1 MESLAAVLVGK
12 VLLADF
18 IEDFC
23 SYEIGGRRRGGDG
36 DGGVGIFA
44 GEDGMPLL
52 EMEFGAGEKGFCVLG
67 MGGEIEVD
75 AVEGL
80 LWLAE
85 VLEVDGIEELCAG
98 ILRIHRKNFVKV
110 GGYLGVLTEL
120 TVGLCLEKED
130 GDGGGGVGGV
140 LEEAATVVEGL
151 LGVVEGEG
159 ADGAVA
165 AGLEIGGVLA
175 EDEVKFFGGFVEF

>member
-1 MESLAAVLVGK
+1 
-12 VLLADF
+12 
-18 IEDFC
+18 
-23 SYEIGGRRRGGDG
+23 
-36 DGGVGIFA
+36 
-44 GEDGMPLL
+44 MPLL
-52 EMEFGAGEKGFCVLG
+52 EMEFGAGEKGFYVLG
-67 MGGEIEVD
+67 MGGEIEVE

-80 LWLAE
+80 LGLAE

-130 GDGGGGVGGV
+130 GNGGGGVGGV

-165 AGLEIGGVLA
+165 AGLEIGGILA